1 MCARVYVCAL
11 TCMCVCMCV
20 HMCARS
26 CTCVHVCVHG
36 CTCSCAN
43 AYACMCMR
51 GVCACVRCA
60 RDTCMCACVHA
71 YRLSKK
77 LKSWS
82 KFIEMVYPY
91 VVLNSF
97 PLLIVHVKLYILPP
111 TPEYATNFLTL
122 LYEEYEAKNKGVAEA
137 ESSQLDLKEA

>member
-1 MCARVYVCAL
+1 
-11 TCMCVCMCV
+11 
-20 HMCARS
+20 
-26 CTCVHVCVHG
+26 
-36 CTCSCAN
+36 
-43 AYACMCMR
+43 
-51 GVCACVRCA
+51 
-60 RDTCMCACVHA
+60 VHA

-77 LKSWS
+77 PKSWS
-82 KFIEMVYPY
+82 KFIEMVYPH

-97 PLLIVHVKLYILPP
+97 PLLIAYVKLYILPP

>member
-1 MCARVYVCAL
+1 MCVCVYVCTL

-36 CTCSCAN
+36 CTYSCVY
-43 AYACMCMR
+43 AYACTSMR
-51 GVCACVRCA
+51 DVCTYVQCA

-71 YRLSKK
+71 YRPSKK
-77 LKSWS
+77 LKSWRKS
-82 KFIEMVYPY
+82 TEMDTPVF
-91 VVLNSF
+91 VLYSF
-97 PLLIVHVKLYILPP
+97 PLLIAYVKLYILPP

-122 LYEEYEAKNKGVAEA
+122 LYEKFEAKNKGVE
-137 ESSQLDLKEA
+137 ES